1 MRFELSPRFVERNPH
16 GNTGIRIEVVHDL
29 FPLLAVVGLR
39 FRAAFPFGPVEI
51 LLHLPLRTAVAAG
64 HVLPY
69 HDPVTIAKSIPTSR
83 LHLDVLADHVESE
96 VFRLDHIVFERFV
109 GRGRIQA
116 VGPPALVE
124 RAEME
129 NILVIEL
136 QPHDSVGIAG
146 GRILTH
152 RCIAVHSIDLLA
164 V

>member
-1 MRFELSPRFVERNPH
+1 MPAAE
-16 GNTGIRIEVVHDL
+16 IHDL
-29 FPLLAVVGLR
+29 APLLIIIGERLLRTRGVGSRAVAVR
-39 FRAAFPFGPVEI
+39 
-51 LLHLPLRTAVAAG
+51 LPLARRHVAAG
-64 HVLPY
+64 HVLPNE
-69 HDPVTIAKSIPTSR
+69 DSLAVAMPVPAFGFD
-83 LHLDVLADHVESE
+83 LDMFADHIEAQLLREPDIVEQ
-96 VFRLDHIVFERFV
+96 RLV
-109 GRGRIQA
+109 GRGRVEA

-152 RCIAVHSIDLLA
+152 RGIAVHSIDLLA